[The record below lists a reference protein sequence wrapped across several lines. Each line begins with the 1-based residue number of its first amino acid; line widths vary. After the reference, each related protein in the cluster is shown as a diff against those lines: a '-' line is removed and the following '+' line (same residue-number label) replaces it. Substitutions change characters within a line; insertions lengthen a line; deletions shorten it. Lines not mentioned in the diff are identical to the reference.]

1 MQNPQKNPQSITQQ
15 LADYIEKNLAKGYT
29 LDSLRFS
36 LESQGYSKISI
47 ENSIEVINKKLAQ
60 DIPPIKEKPKITYR
74 VLSEDN
80 QPVYESITTPEKKGF
95 LKRMFGV

>member
-1 MQNPQKNPQSITQQ
+1 MPNPKNITQQ
-15 LADYIEKNLAKGYT
+15 LADYIKKNLAKGYT

-47 ENSIEVINKKLAQ
+47 ENSINLVNKKIAE
-60 DIPPIKEKPKITYR
+60 DIPLIKEKPKITYR

-80 QPVYESITTPEKKGF
+80 KPIYETIISEKKGF
-95 LKRMFGV
+95 LRKMFGV